1 MSTVPRPQSAAALR
15 VAITGGIG
23 SGKTT
28 AAAEF
33 ARRGAGVVD
42 ADAISREL
50 TAAGGAAL
58 PDIVGAFGPDAIGPD
73 GAMDRPRMRARVFA
87 DAGERRRLEAILHPW
102 IARIAAARAHE
113 FASRGTSVLLFDIP
127 LLVESGL
134 LRTALPP
141 HRILVIDCPVHRQIE
156 RTIARGAL
164 RRSEVEAIID
174 AQAPRTRRLAVADDI
189 LVNDGAAADLCAR
202 VGRLWDAYAASAPG
216 VRHDTA

>member
-1 MSTVPRPQSAAALR
+1 MSAARQPRSPTALR

-33 ARRGAGVVD
+33 ARRGAGVID

-58 PDIVGAFGPDAIGPD
+58 PDIVRTFGSEAIGPD
-73 GAMDRPRMRARVFA
+73 GAMDRARMRARVFA
-87 DAGERRRLEAILHPW
+87 DPDERRRLEAVLHPW

-113 FASRGTSVLLFDIP
+113 LASHGTSVLLFDIP

-134 LRTALPP
+134 LRTAIPP
-141 HRILVIDCPVHRQIE
+141 HRVLVVDCPVHRQIE
-156 RTIARGAL
+156 RTLARGVL
-164 RRSEVEAIID
+164 RRHEVEAIIG
-174 AQAPRTRRLAVADDI
+174 AQAPRAQRLAAADDI
-189 LVNDGAAADLCAR
+189 LVNDGTAADLRAR
-202 VGRLWDAYAASAPG
+202 VGRLWDAYAGSAPG
-216 VRHDTA
+216 VRGDRA